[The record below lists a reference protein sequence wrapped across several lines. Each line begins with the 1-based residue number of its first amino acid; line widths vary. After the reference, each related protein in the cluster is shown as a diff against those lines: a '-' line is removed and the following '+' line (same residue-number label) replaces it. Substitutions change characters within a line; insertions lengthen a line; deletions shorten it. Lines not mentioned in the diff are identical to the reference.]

1 MFWDKGIKTSMKN
14 KKILSLIFSGIL
26 SVGVVTPILSS
37 YVNLHDVNKNKLFLS
52 LETQTR
58 VNYKEVEK
66 QLVRYQQN
74 KINNN
79 VY

>member
-1 MFWDKGIKTSMKN
+1 MKN

-26 SVGVVTPILSS
+26 SVGVVTPILSF

-58 VNYKEVEK
+58 VNYKQVEK
-66 QLVRYQQN
+66 QLVRY
-74 KINNN
+74 
-79 VY
+79 

>member
-1 MFWDKGIKTSMKN
+1 MKN

-52 LETQTR
+52 LETKLGLIT
-58 VNYKEVEK
+58 
-66 QLVRYQQN
+66 N
-74 KINNN
+74 KLKNN
-79 VY
+79 